1 MSLVDCN
8 DELTD
13 TLGKRMT
20 DEEFNDKYNNTIEEL
35 TRESLNDMNNEDA
48 TNDEW
53 DEEFVFQKGKFMDE
67 NKIILSD

>member
-13 TLGKRMT
+13 MLGKRMT
-20 DEEFNDKYNNTIEEL
+20 DEEFSDKYNGTIEEL

-53 DEEFVFQKGKFMDE
+53 DEEFEYQKGKFMDE

>member
-20 DEEFNDKYNNTIEEL
+20 DEEFSDKYNNTIEEL
-35 TRESLNDMNNEDA
+35 TRESLNDMNNEDP

-53 DEEFVFQKGKFMDE
+53 DEEFEYQKGKFMDE